1 MIHDLKDINP
11 DWLGVDIPDDKVFN
25 PMEFVF
31 KDNNLEEAQKRL
43 CVLMMDP
50 DYFSFVCKFILNV
63 ELLPFQAV
71 MLKQF
76 WNRKFPMLIGSR
88 GLSKSYTIAIYVI
101 LRCLL
106 IPKRKVVVV
115 GAAFRQSKVI
125 FNYVEEIINN
135 APVLRSMMDSNSGI
149 TRGTD
154 MCMVTINKSTA
165 KFLPLGDGEKI
176 RGQRAHDVICDET
189 ATVPIDIFERVV
201 SGFGNV
207 AQNPVQKVKDNMR
220 RKYKLKTKNN
230 NKYEV
235 GNQIIMAGT
244 AYYSFNHF
252 CKYHARYKQW
262 IETRG
267 DQRKIKE
274 LTKGDK
280 NASALSW
287 EDYCIMRIPVDLLP
301 PGLMDDGM
309 IARLKSTVSE
319 SVAMMELYSCFSN
332 DSDGFFKRKLIES
345 CVVTETNPIILNPEE
360 GPIFFQAAT
369 KGRPGATHVFGVDP
383 AASKDN
389 FSIIVLEVN
398 ATHRRIVYCWT
409 TNLSRH
415 REAVQKNVTSEVDYY
430 RYCTRKL
437 RDLMAKFPCTEIA
450 IDTQGGGRAIIE
462 ALKDLNHLKA
472 GEVPIYP
479 VIDEDKEKDTDDKP
493 GLHIIR
499 ECNNA
504 DANWLSEANHGM
516 RKDFEDKI
524 LLFPHFDT
532 VTLELSYFE
541 DSQSNNLYD
550 TLEDCVLNI
559 EELKD
564 ELSSIIISQ
573 TPAGREKWDT
583 PETKTDVGKK
593 ITQHKDRYSALMM
606 ANMSARR
613 EVRVNPF
620 QNYNVTGGV
629 AGNMGVEDLFSS
641 YTTDYYPV
649 GPDWWV
655 TQMKGFNY

>member
-1 MIHDLKDINP
+1 MIHEYKDINP
-11 DWLGVDIPDDKVFN
+11 DWLGVDIPDEEVFN
-25 PMEFVF
+25 PLDYVF
-31 KDNNLEEAQKRL
+31 RDNNLEEAQRRL
-43 CVLMMDP
+43 CVLMMNP

-71 MLKQF
+71 ILKEF
-76 WNRKFPMLIGSR
+76 WTKKFPMLIGSR

-135 APVLRSMMDSNSGI
+135 APVLRSMMDSNSGF
-149 TRGTD
+149 TKGTD
-154 MCMVTINKSTA
+154 MYMVTINKSTA

-201 SGFGNV
+201 AGFGNV
-207 AQNPVQKVKDNMR
+207 AQNPVQKVKDNQ
-220 RKYKLKTKNN
+220 RKKLNISKK
-230 NKYEV
+230 KIDPYEV
-235 GNQIIMAGT
+235 GNQIIMSGT

-252 CKYHARYKQW
+252 CKYWQRYKQW
-262 IETRG
+262 LE
-267 DQRKIKE
+267 
-274 LTKGDK
+274 TKGDK
-280 NASALSW
+280 RKIQELTKDQKASNAIGW
-287 EDYCIMRIPVDLLP
+287 DDYSIMRIPVDLLP
-301 PGLMDDGM
+301 QGLMDEGM
-309 IARLKSTVSE
+309 ITRLRSTVSE
-319 SVAMMELYSCFSN
+319 SIALMELFSCFSN

-345 CVVTETNPIILNPEE
+345 CVVREINPIILNPEE
-360 GPIFFQAAT
+360 GPIFFQAST
-369 KGRPGATHVFGVDP
+369 KGRSGATHVFGVDP

-389 FSIIVLEVN
+389 FSIVVLEVN
-398 ATHRRIVYCWT
+398 QTHRRIVYCWT

-415 REAVQKNVTSEVDYY
+415 KEALQKNVTGEVDYY
-430 RYCTRKL
+430 RYCTRKI
-437 RDLMAKFPCTEIA
+437 RDLMQKFSCSEIA

-462 ALKDLNHLKA
+462 ALKDPNHLKIN
-472 GEVPIYP
+472 EVPIYP
-479 VIDEDKEKDTDDKP
+479 VIDPDKEKDTDDKP

-504 DANWLSEANHGM
+504 DANWLGEANHGM

-524 LLFPHFDT
+524 LLFPYFDT

-541 DSQSNNLYD
+541 DTQNNTLYD

-564 ELSSIIISQ
+564 ELSSIVITQ

-593 ITQHKDRYSALMM
+593 ISQHKDRYSALMM

-613 EVRVNPF
+613 EIKINPF
-620 QNYNVTGGV
+620 DNYKEVGGV
-629 AGNMGVEDLFSS
+629 AQSMTYDDL
-641 YTTDYYPV
+641 TKVHGDYYTV

-655 TQMKGFNY
+655 SQMKGFEY